1 MWPPALSPNWTFAA
15 VLYRNGTYTLKN
27 KCWFQWEAFS
37 VVYCFHSFTATIIPN
52 LMIKAIVLLGYRAL
66 FLFFFYGLGWSRMC
80 SNSCSQLGFHHIS
93 DWPDYFPND
102 RIQNWNHIRTHWS
115 WFCFWCSWSFSGGS
129 AGYMSSWAVSFFFS
143 SFSWWA
149 YTFGTLLTGFGLLPP
164 QPELV
169 REILEGGKHGRR
181 ELNRDG
187 KFQGLILDVNTY
199 GLRWLCK

>member
-66 FLFFFYGLGWSRMC
+66 FNFFFSGLGWSRMC

-129 AGYMSSWAVSFFFS
+129 AGYMSSWAVSFFFFLPS
-143 SFSWWA
+143 HGGLTHLGRYWQALDFYLHSLNWLGRSWRE
-149 YTFGTLLTGFGLLPP
+149 GSTG
-164 QPELV
+164 E
-169 REILEGGKHGRR
+169 ENWIEM
-181 ELNRDG
+181 
-187 KFQGLILDVNTY
+187 VNF
-199 GLRWLCK
+199 RA